1 MDSHKAEKR
10 VPLEGGAAILTVVN
24 GVIALAWETSS
35 GRRQKSL
42 PASLRTSDP
51 GGIERVNKLVQS
63 IRADLTTWKRRI
75 EGYYLENVSWS
86 YDQWR
91 ARYADHGTLSLLSR
105 RLIWQAEADGETISF
120 RPTRDGCI
128 GGTGKPVTVPASSTI
143 ALWHPIHA
151 RAEEVSDWQK
161 QLLDR
166 EIIQPFRQAWREI
179 YRVTDAERSTGTY
192 SNRFAGHIIKQSTM
206 RALAID
212 EGWKCPHRTGFDSPD
227 DDPAHIVIPAFDLQ
241 AEYWTSAFHEFHEFT
256 PGGSFI
262 FIKSDRVA
270 FHTLDSKAKHGRG
283 SQVTVETIP
292 PLVFSEIM
300 RHCDLFTSVAA
311 VSIDPE
317 WVDRGKDALHPTN
330 YDKAHIE
337 YWVRSQESP
346 PLPSA
351 KMRERM
357 LAALLSNMTIS
368 DRVKIENNFVHV
380 QGRLNNYCIHI
391 GSSAV
396 SIAENRRHVCI
407 IPARSFAKMRISL
420 PFDADTTL
428 TVILSKIMLLLNDD
442 KIDDKIIVRQ
452 IT

>member
-10 VPLEGGAAILTVVN
+10 IPLESGAAILTVVN
-24 GVIALAWETSS
+24 GVIEIAWEASS
-35 GRRQKSL
+35 GRRQKSV

-75 EGYYLENVSWS
+75 EGYYLEDVSWS
-86 YDQWR
+86 YDRWR

-105 RLIWQAEADGETISF
+105 RLIWQAEADGERISF

-128 GGTGKPVTVPASSTI
+128 GRNGQPVFVPASSTV
-143 ALWHPIHA
+143 ALWHPIQA
-151 RAEEVSDWQK
+151 QPEEVSDWQK
-161 QLLDR
+161 HVLDR

-179 YRVTDAERSTGTY
+179 YRMTDAEHGTGTY
-192 SNRFAGHIIKQSTM
+192 SNRFAGHILKQSTM

-212 EGWKCPHRTGFDSPD
+212 EGWKCPHRTGFDCPD
-227 DDPAHIVIPAFDLQ
+227 DDPAHIIIPASGLQ
-241 AEYWTSAFHEFHEFT
+241 AEYWTSAFHEFHDFT
-256 PGGSFI
+256 PGGSFV

-270 FHTLDSKAKHGRG
+270 FHALDAKAKYGRG
-283 SQVTVETIP
+283 PQISVEDVP

-311 VSIDPE
+311 VSLDPE
-317 WVDRGKDALHPTN
+317 WVDRGKDALHPTH
-330 YDKAHIE
+330 YDNALVE
-337 YWVRSQESP
+337 YWVQSQDNP

-357 LAALLSNMTIS
+357 LVSLLTNMPIS
-368 DRVKIENNFVHV
+368 DRVKIEGNYVRV
-380 QGRLNNYCIHI
+380 QGRLNEYCIHI

-407 IPARSFAKMRISL
+407 IPAGSVAKTRISL
-420 PFDADTTL
+420 PFDTDTTL
-428 TVILSKIMLLLNDD
+428 TAILSKIMLLLDDD
-442 KIDDKIIVRQ
+442 KIEDKIIVRQ
-452 IT
+452 IS